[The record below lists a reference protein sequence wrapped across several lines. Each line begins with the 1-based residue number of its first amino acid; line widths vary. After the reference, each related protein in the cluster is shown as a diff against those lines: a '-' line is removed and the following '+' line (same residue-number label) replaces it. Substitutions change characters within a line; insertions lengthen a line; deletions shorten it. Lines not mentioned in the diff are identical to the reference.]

1 MVILVN
7 PMWSVENLNKDS
19 NYVHIKKILEVFTQ
33 MFPEYYFVIP
43 FPVKHFKYYEDG
55 LFDNPNIERI
65 PYQIPLAKK
74 LNNIT
79 FNGEWYKDVVE
90 KYSISTIYN
99 QIPEVTGQLKCLDT
113 HFASN
118 INVIN
123 QHHWIHHESLPYAMQ
138 NQMQWVYWQIIGDVL
153 ADVNIYNSNYTK
165 DMVYDN
171 IAKYMPE
178 FSDKVNGQVLH
189 MGLWND
195 EHIDNNSQRKR
206 FDKFTFCY
214 NHRLQAYKNW
224 ETTFE
229 IFDELYKK
237 HDFNVAVCPVG
248 TSNIEKVN
256 KRPYTTIYDC
266 KTEKEYY
273 DVLKKCHAN
282 TFNSQYETFC
292 ISIFESMMLGLATI
306 VPNTTTMPELLG
318 KESWQLFNN
327 TEEQKQKLSD
337 LLTTPNMA
345 YVCGNKNINTSRA
358 YNIID
363 YCTSLENI
371 FKGQMTKVNYYESLK
386 DKNKDK
392 LNNYLKKFNYI
403 NASDLK
409 KIRRHINLS
418 NQSVPNHRLVNIMY
432 HAGYNQKLEKGE
444 PVFCKKLDK

>member
-1 MVILVN
+1 MA
-7 PMWSVENLNKDS
+7 SVWTS
-19 NYVHIKKILEVFTQ
+19 YIS
-33 MFPEYYFVIP
+33 
-43 FPVKHFKYYEDG
+43 
-55 LFDNPNIERI
+55 
-65 PYQIPLAKK
+65 
-74 LNNIT
+74 
-79 FNGEWYKDVVE
+79 
-90 KYSISTIYN
+90 SISLPMCKLYSGVPLNFCISVYLSFKAFLTS
-99 QIPEVTGQLKCLDT
+99 VTV
-113 HFASN
+113 F
-118 INVIN
+118 IN
-123 QHHWIHHESLPYAMQ
+123 
-138 NQMQWVYWQIIGDVL
+138 
-153 ADVNIYNSNYTK
+153 T
-165 DMVYDN
+165 
-171 IAKYMPE
+171 
-178 FSDKVNGQVLH
+178 F
-189 MGLWND
+189 
-195 EHIDNNSQRKR
+195 

-237 HDFNVAVCPVG
+237 HDFDVAVCPVG

-327 TEEQKQKLSD
+327 IEEQKQKLSD

-358 YNIID
+358 YNIVD

-371 FKGQMTKVNYYESLK
+371 FRGQMTKVNYYESLK
-386 DKNKDK
+386 DMW
-392 LNNYLKKFNYI
+392 
-403 NASDLK
+403 
-409 KIRRHINLS
+409 S
-418 NQSVPNHRLVNIMY
+418 N
-432 HAGYNQKLEKGE
+432 
-444 PVFCKKLDK
+444 